1 MLCHEIPQCKALALL
16 KSAAG
21 VRVKV
26 LEFTPPSDNL
36 SMLLNQCNGSP
47 LSYKGGL
54 GGIF

>member
-1 MLCHEIPQCKALALL
+1 MLCHEIPQRKALALL